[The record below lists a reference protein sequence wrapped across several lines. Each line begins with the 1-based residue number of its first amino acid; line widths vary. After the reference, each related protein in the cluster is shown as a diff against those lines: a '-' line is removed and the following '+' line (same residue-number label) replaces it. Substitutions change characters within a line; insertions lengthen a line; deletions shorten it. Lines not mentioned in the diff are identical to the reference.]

1 MNRRSFFQR
10 VRPSPAADSARVEVL
25 PGVFVDGR
33 LPVRWSYD
41 HPERDTP
48 APRDQSA
55 FRGASTGLEPYVPS
69 DDAPWDRRRV
79 LHLLRRSGYGATPA
93 DIETVAA
100 VPPLAAVDA
109 IVDAAASASLP
120 PTPDWFDVPPPSE
133 DAPPSEIEAFIES
146 TVEWRLETLHELCR
160 EGLTLRT
167 AGTALRER
175 LAVVWH
181 GHFATEVDVYFLS
194 RYLYDYLTLLRTH
207 AFGDFRTLVYEIGLT
222 PAMLIYLNGFENR
235 VGQPNENYA
244 RELLELFTMGITGPD
259 GEPNYTQSDIEEL
272 SRALTGWGIDYY
284 GTQEAVFV
292 PFWHDTGEKTIF
304 GQTGAWGYDDIVPL
318 LFGQRADEIAHFVCS
333 KIYQALVY
341 DVPNPSVV
349 AEMAALFVA
358 EDFQIEPVVRTLL
371 RSTHFFDDDVIGAR
385 IKSPLDHGLALYRES
400 GYPEHPDVYTYLNFR
415 MAQAG
420 QELFNPPNVAGWP
433 GYHAWIDTQALP
445 VRWLY
450 ARQFLYFFPGMQAL
464 ALSMPNPY
472 DVHALA
478 ADLAAFFLGVPVS
491 DDDLTTF
498 TELLLNGIP
507 DYEWNPS
514 ADGAEV
520 RLRGLVDHLLGLP
533 EYQLG

>member
-1 MNRRSFFQR
+1 
-10 VRPSPAADSARVEVL
+10 
-25 PGVFVDGR
+25 
-33 LPVRWSYD
+33 
-41 HPERDTP
+41 
-48 APRDQSA
+48 
-55 FRGASTGLEPYVPS
+55 
-69 DDAPWDRRRV
+69 
-79 LHLLRRSGYGATPA
+79 
-93 DIETVAA
+93 
-100 VPPLAAVDA
+100 
-109 IVDAAASASLP
+109 
-120 PTPDWFDVPPPSE
+120 
-133 DAPPSEIEAFIES
+133 
-146 TVEWRLETLHELCR
+146 
-160 EGLTLRT
+160 
-167 AGTALRER
+167 
-175 LAVVWH
+175 
-181 GHFATEVDVYFLS
+181 
-194 RYLYDYLTLLRTH
+194 
-207 AFGDFRTLVYEIGLT
+207 
-222 PAMLIYLNGFENR
+222 MLIYLNGFENR

-259 GEPNYTQSDIEEL
+259 GDPNYTQSDIEEL